1 MMTFSGIDDLLAHRN
16 AFPESGWIFVEKT
29 FDTTSEKDIREG
41 FFYIA
46 QDDDEEFDL
55 EETHCT
61 WLEAPMFRA
70 IIGERLEKNPA
81 APLGELI
88 AAAIY
93 YLDKDTFMP

>member
-1 MMTFSGIDDLLAHRN
+1 MMTFSGIGDLLAHQN
-16 AFPESGWIFVEKT
+16 AFPESGWIFVEKS

-41 FFYIA
+41 RFCIA

-70 IIGERLEKNPA
+70 IVGERLEKNPA

-88 AAAIY
+88 AAAIH